1 MISKKNEYQAD
12 IVLCGYNRVVGEKI
26 EKINADNTDTEYNS
40 KQYLVKT
47 LNPQTGFGFCHMK
60 LIKKECIDDLR
71 FEERLVVGEDALF
84 NLMISTKIKKA
95 ILTEKSIYNYRI
107 NNESVVKR
115 YDKNYADKY
124 LNSIKINK
132 QYILEHY
139 ENDKEILQNY
149 YNFVAYHIFLIAV
162 NFCFHPDNNEKNKI
176 KLLKQV
182 CNYEEFREGIKKS
195 NYNNISITRKITL
208 FTLKYKLYF
217 ITAMIC
223 KIRQIQNNIKKER

>member
-1 MISKKNEYQAD
+1 M
-12 IVLCGYNRVVGEKI
+12 
-26 EKINADNTDTEYNS
+26 
-40 KQYLVKT
+40 
-47 LNPQTGFGFCHMK
+47 
-60 LIKKECIDDLR
+60 
-71 FEERLVVGEDALF
+71 
-84 NLMISTKIKKA
+84 
-95 ILTEKSIYNYRI
+95 
-107 NNESVVKR
+107 VKR
-115 YDKNYADKY
+115 YEKNNEYKY
-124 LNSIKINK
+124 LNSIIINK